1 MLTFFTAVSTVQSGT
16 ATSPDNFQDK
26 TEIVNFVPKMA
37 TATVDIT
44 LPDNSVVEGDSTFT
58 VMLSIP
64 IEGVLSTS
72 EPTTAEV
79 TIVDN
84 EGKL

>member
-1 MLTFFTAVSTVQSGT
+1 MSTVQSGT
-16 ATSPDNFQDK
+16 ATSTVNFQDK
-26 TEIVNFVPKMA
+26 TEVVNFTPEMA

-44 LPDNSVVEGDSTFT
+44 LPDNSVVEGDTAFT

>member
-1 MLTFFTAVSTVQSGT
+1 MEV
-16 ATSPDNFQDK
+16 
-26 TEIVNFVPKMA
+26 VNFKSKIA
-37 TATVDIT
+37 TATVDIK
-44 LPDNSVVEGDSTFT
+44 LPDNSVVEGDTAFT